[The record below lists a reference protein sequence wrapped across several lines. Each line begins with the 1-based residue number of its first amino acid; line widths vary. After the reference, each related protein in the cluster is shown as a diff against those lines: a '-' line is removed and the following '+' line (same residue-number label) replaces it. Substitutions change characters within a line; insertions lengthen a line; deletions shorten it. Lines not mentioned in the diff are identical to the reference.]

1 MSSEF
6 NFPTN
11 AFGYVPGT
19 IPAKIVYADTA
30 PTNPVEALF
39 WMNTAPGD
47 SQGTLSIRTSIVS
60 GVPSW
65 VTLNS
70 EGLLRAQLE
79 LLTSIVPIAG
89 VPAKETSQMGF
100 FSDGIVLHRKN
111 HLVIDSSGQAWFW
124 KGSLPKIVTAGTTPE
139 ASGGIGDNKWAKVIT
154 AFETGNFQTGFTA
167 TTSTQFYVW
176 PSAIGGD
183 NKSYVWQGVF
193 PKVVP
198 ENSSPFST
206 GGVGDNA
213 WLPLDYLQ
221 DALENGTANIG
232 GAKASDLAKATLNV
246 PNLKTLASIPLD
258 ERRANITYFA
268 VEFCSLTGKGG
279 HFIKWNASR
288 VYTSADIGDVWPDAA
303 LNAWNGS
310 HSNLSALYGSFSG
323 TGCWEKVVKDN
334 NGQYEFGAIGGG
346 ANDTTPIQRLFSVVG
361 DVSMPAG
368 DHTVT
373 GLTISLADK
382 YVKMSKRCKL
392 TLANGS
398 NANIISISAS
408 GVTIKGGYLDGN
420 LTNQSANCSCVVGVG
435 NDILIDGVTAV
446 NGYQFGIQTR
456 GNRNKIK
463 RCNVSNVGYVPILV
477 DSLAGQVYKRNRVQ
491 DCNVDQSMRPTSHNG
506 SAITL
511 SGAFGQNLY
520 GRVTGCDIVMPIGA
534 TVSNMIGVQ
543 TAGQAYHCIVSGNTI
558 EGGFMGISSN
568 GSDFTTIEGNT
579 VISPNTYGIEV
590 AGGKHKTVVGN
601 TVDGASV
608 TNSGIAVT
616 NDETV
621 GDKDYVVIT
630 GNIVAHCT
638 EYGISAVDGTNNLTI
653 DSNDIEDI
661 NIGAGYGLFLVG
673 VTGLSI
679 SDNNLSNGK
688 RAMFLE
694 NINDAAISGGQMN
707 GWTTFGIQLRANNTE
722 IDNISITGVTIADD
736 VVNKLNAVTILGTGT
751 AGSNIKVSNNIGI
764 PRDYSNFV
772 GNIYNMVSSGVP
784 EGIQTA
790 GVGSTYQRSNG
801 TAAATLYV
809 KESGTGN
816 TGWVAK

>member
-1 MSSEF
+1 MSTFEKYPPENIAEAISVFKQDVEIAHEIVHGNGETEVLTESGLTPSF
-6 NFPTN
+6 KKVIETFDDRLSDALANINVGLSPAGTFEDGGTIVVRTQYLQLITTVG
-11 AFGYVPGT
+11 ADLAGGYTWGGT
-19 IPAKIVYADTA
+19 IP
-30 PTNPVEALF
+30 
-39 WMNTAPGD
+39 
-47 SQGTLSIRTSIVS
+47 
-60 GVPSW
+60 
-65 VTLNS
+65 
-70 EGLLRAQLE
+70 EG
-79 LLTSIVPIAG
+79 G
-89 VPAKETSQMGF
+89 
-100 FSDGIVLHRKN
+100 
-111 HLVIDSSGQAWFW
+111 LVIPA
-124 KGSLPKIVTAGTTPE
+124 GSTP
-139 ASGGIGDNKWAKVIT
+139 S
-154 AFETGNFQTGFTA
+154 
-167 TTSTQFYVW
+167 
-176 PSAIGGD
+176 
-183 NKSYVWQGVF
+183 
-193 PKVVP
+193 
-198 ENSSPFST
+198 ST
-206 GGVGDNA
+206 GGQSANA
-213 WLPLDYLQ
+213 WVWRS
-221 DALENGTANIG
+221 DATVRSDLANGTADVG
-232 GAKASDLAKATLNV
+232 GAKAAGLAKATINV
-246 PNLKTLASIPLD
+246 PNLKALASIPAG
-258 ERRANITYFA
+258 ERRSGITYFA
-268 VEFCSLTGKGG
+268 VEFCSSTGKGG

-288 VYTSADIGDVWPDAA
+288 VYTSADIGEVWPDAA

-323 TGCWEKVVKDN
+323 TGCWEKVIKDN
-334 NGQYEFGAIGGG
+334 NGQYDFGAIGGG
-346 ANDTTPIQRLFSVVG
+346 SNDTIPIQRAFNSYF
-361 DVSMPAG
+361 DVSFRAG
-368 DHTVT
+368 SHAVSGLNVT
-373 GLTISLADK
+373 KNDKTIKLDRLCQLSLISGA
-382 YVKMSKRCKL
+382 
-392 TLANGS
+392 
-398 NANIISISAS
+398 NANVISVTAS
-408 GVTIKGGYLDGN
+408 GVSIKGGKIDGN
-420 LTNQSANCSCVVGVG
+420 LTNQTANCSGIVVVGDR
-435 NDILIDGVTAV
+435 NKIEKIEV
-446 NGYQFGIQTR
+446 NNCYQFGIQTR
-456 GNRNKIK
+456 GNRNKVK
-463 RCNVSNVGYVPILV
+463 ACNVSNVGYVPILV
-477 DSLAGQVYKRNRVQ
+477 DSLSGQIYKRNRVE
-491 DCNVDQSMRPTSHNG
+491 DCNIDQSMRPTNHNG

-534 TVSNMIGVQ
+534 TISNMIGVQ
-543 TAGQAYHCIVSGNTI
+543 TAGQAYHCIVANNTI

-751 AGSNIKVSNNIGI
+751 AGANIKVSNNIGI

-790 GVGSTYQRSNG
+790 GVGSTYQRTNG
-801 TAAATLYV
+801 TAGATFYV

-816 TGWVAK
+816 TGWTAK